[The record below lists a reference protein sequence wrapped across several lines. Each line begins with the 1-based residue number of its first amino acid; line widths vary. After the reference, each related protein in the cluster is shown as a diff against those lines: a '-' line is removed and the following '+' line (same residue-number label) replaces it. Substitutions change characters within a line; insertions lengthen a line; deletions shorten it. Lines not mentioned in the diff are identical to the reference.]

1 MSTDPYP
8 DVSGDESGIV
18 PPQSGRGADWPKK
31 IRTLTAAE
39 LDRLTIDGSGRFYW
53 DGKLVNYEP
62 PDSRPL
68 PKTAEEA
75 VEPAAIQMLER
86 ASYEL
91 NEQKPPEPIEGADL
105 PRPLEV
111 PARRE
116 DYREEYR
123 AGELDV
129 VRPAAEPPS
138 QAVEVSAPA
147 AALHMIRAP
156 DRLRLRFSFWQS
168 LGALIVVLGVVVGAS
183 GVAAFGVVA
192 AHDWGC
198 KIGLIQNYCPPPPPP
213 PPPRPDI
220 PS

>member
-1 MSTDPYP
+1 MSTEPYP

-18 PPQSGRGADWPKK
+18 PPQSGRGVDWPKK

-62 PDSRPL
+62 PESKAAARKAEDS
-68 PKTAEEA
+68 AEPSAME
-75 VEPAAIQMLER
+75 ILDR

-91 NEQKPPEPIEGADL
+91 HEQKQPEPIEGAEL
-105 PRPLEV
+105 PRPIDTQ
-111 PARRE
+111 ARREEYRE
-116 DYREEYR
+116 DYRT
-123 AGELDV
+123 GDLDV
-129 VRPAAEPPS
+129 VRPVAATS
-138 QAVEVSAPA
+138 AQAVEVSAPA

-168 LGALIVVLGVVVGAS
+168 LGALIVVLGIAVGAS

-198 KIGLIQNYCPPPPPP
+198 KIGLIQDYCPPPPPP
-213 PPPRPDI
+213 PPQRPEI
-220 PS
+220 PA